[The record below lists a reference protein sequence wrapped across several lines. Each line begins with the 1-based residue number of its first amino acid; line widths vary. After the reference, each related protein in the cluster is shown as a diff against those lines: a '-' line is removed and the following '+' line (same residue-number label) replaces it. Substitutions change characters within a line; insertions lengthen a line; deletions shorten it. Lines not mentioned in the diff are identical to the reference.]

1 MSSSHARLHF
11 FLTSSFHRFFFH
23 ESVFFYENEQSHIQT
38 IYQLSSVTFK
48 TNVLARMLANVALP
62 NKFFILILCFQLFYF
77 LFIFIQREIFPF
89 NHLFNDLTH
98 L

>member
-38 IYQLSSVTFK
+38 IYYHQLLLKPTFK
-48 TNVLARMLANVALP
+48 RGCSQMLRYRI
-62 NKFFILILCFQLFYF
+62 KILS
-77 LFIFIQREIFPF
+77 
-89 NHLFNDLTH
+89 
-98 L
+98 